1 MKNLKFI
8 PELTVE
14 AVKDYVKA
22 SVKEYKVIE
31 SALSMKT
38 GTLVLGCDGTGR
50 TVLGIVTKKDA
61 EGFGYKESRFDEELE
76 VKFAEGVF
84 YEILNDFKSNFIGT
98 DKEKLGK
105 WIPRLNHD
113 MNSTVRIGGLF
124 CAADEKENE
133 VMKKAK
139 AEITEMY
146 AKDNVKVRFNWSDKC
161 GQVMKIDGPG
171 YNVLLVNEKP
181 EEFTE
186 LFEDKVYHHNHR
198 KMIEWR
204 IVENEL
210 VKTDGDEKMMEMI
223 QEYSVLMKP
232 AIVVEPPVAKEE
244 VEDSKPAVEEPV
256 KEEKVNA
263 EKPLSQREKKALA
276 KNKKK

>member
-8 PELTVE
+8 PELTAD

-31 SALSMKT
+31 SALSMKS
-38 GTLVLGCDGTGR
+38 GMMVLGCDGSGR

-61 EGFGYKESRFDEELE
+61 EGFGYKESRYEDEVE

-84 YEILNDFKSNFIGT
+84 YEVLNDFKSNFIGT
-98 DKEKLGK
+98 DKEKLVK
-105 WIPRLNHD
+105 WIPRLNHTV
-113 MNSTVRIGGLF
+113 NSTVRIGGLF
-124 CAADEKENE
+124 CTADEKESE

-139 AEITEMY
+139 ADITEMF

-171 YNVLLVNEKP
+171 YNVLLVNEKN

-210 VKTDGDEKMMEMI
+210 IKTDGDEKMMEMI
-223 QEYSVLMKP
+223 HEYTVLMQP
-232 AIVVEPPVAKEE
+232 ATIVEEPVAEEKKE
-244 VEDSKPAVEEPV
+244 SIPAVEELVEEV
-256 KEEKVNA
+256 KVEANA
-263 EKPLSQREKKALA
+263 PKANGRNR
-276 KNKKK
+276 NKKK